1 MIELCLNTDL
11 FIVCQCDS
19 QYLTNNGFWAS
30 MGKWLSTISFGEV
43 LTIVCTVVGF
53 IIAIKQYKTSSNNSR
68 EQAQRNQRESW
79 FLQVIV
85 LPQLS
90 DINKFYSDLLALAAK
105 DKGIVE
111 SLCSLCHNEFTL
123 EMAKLQEDSKDAI
136 NQFFDHISALV
147 KSYNPELGQQ
157 VDDIVMELED
167 CYVNILN
174 AYARKEEVRVREKI
188 LENKQKLIS
197 VLNSGMSK

>member
-1 MIELCLNTDL
+1 MIELCLNIDML
-11 FIVCQCDS
+11 IVCRCDS
-19 QYLTNNGFWAS
+19 LYLANNGFGAP

-53 IIAIKQYKTSSNNSR
+53 IIAIHQYKTSSKSSR

-85 LPQLS
+85 LPQLN
-90 DINKFYSDLLALAAK
+90 DINKFYSDLLVLASK

-111 SLCSLCHNEFTL
+111 SLCNLCYNEFTL
-123 EMAKLQEDSKDAI
+123 EIAKLQESSKDAI

-157 VDDIVMELED
+157 VDNIVMELED

-174 AYARKEEVRVREKI
+174 AYARKEEVRVREI
-188 LENKQKLIS
+188 FLENKQKLIAA
-197 VLNSGMSK
+197 LNSGMSK